1 MKLYFFLKYRIK
13 VAAVFVIVQTAG
25 RNIVGEGGEGKTSLS
40 GKVYVEK

>member
-13 VAAVFVIVQTAG
+13 VAAVFVIVHTAG
-25 RNIVGEGGEGKTSLS
+25 RNIVGEGKMSLS